1 MPRKELERWV
11 SLWHPHSSPSF
22 PPSGPS
28 SGLPPISAQ
37 GLVSTLGWAH
47 LSTLPSRAPRT
58 PWPGQAP
65 ALFSFLP
72 TVPASDRISCVVFPC
87 LKLHGGDERDISSY
101 PAR

>member
-37 GLVSTLGWAH
+37 GLVEDSLEKGMTAHSSVLAWRILWAED
-47 LSTLPSRAPRT
+47 
-58 PWPGQAP
+58 PGEPYSMVSQSQTR
-65 ALFSFLP
+65 L
-72 TVPASDRISCVVFPC
+72 R
-87 LKLHGGDERDISSY
+87 E
-101 PAR
+101 